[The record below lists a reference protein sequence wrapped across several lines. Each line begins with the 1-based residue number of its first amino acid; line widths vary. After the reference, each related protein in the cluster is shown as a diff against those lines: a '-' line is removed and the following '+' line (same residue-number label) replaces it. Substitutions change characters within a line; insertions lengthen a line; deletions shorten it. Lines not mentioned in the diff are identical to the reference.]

1 MLKAKMLLVII
12 SSVKLSETK
21 TNFPLSQIPEKKL
34 IYWLMGNSR
43 FSLVVSLFDL
53 KKMIRERIWFIS
65 LHYRNGP
72 VSNIKKSAVEDS
84 EEEGRRGNLMIFF
97 EKMPPDSYGTF
108 LQMHLFYSS
117 LS

>member
-1 MLKAKMLLVII
+1 
-12 SSVKLSETK
+12 
-21 TNFPLSQIPEKKL
+21 
-34 IYWLMGNSR
+34 MGNSR

-84 EEEGRRGNLMIFF
+84 EEEGKRENLMIFF
-97 EKMPPDSYGTF
+97 EKMPPDSHVTF